1 MASLI
6 IFNEL
11 EEELMRFRNLYRSF
25 YSGGKIYDR
34 GSLEELQQSLTA
46 LGYEIPSSILIP
58 AKILL
63 KDNEAPIIEH
73 ASDKSLLSPKKANFV
88 DIKQPKTITRRPVDE
103 PVFLEFLG
111 CLEKIEKPGQNT
123 PVWRYIFKKTPLQFA
138 GQPPR

>member
-1 MASLI
+1 MQKSKLLNEFHL

-11 EEELMRFRNLYRSF
+11 EEELMRLRHLYRSF

-34 GSLEELQQSLTA
+34 GSLEDLQLSLTA

-73 ASDKSLLSPKKANFV
+73 ASVKSLLSPKKANFV
-88 DIKQPKTITRRPVDE
+88 DIKQPKTTEAV
-103 PVFLEFLG
+103 
-111 CLEKIEKPGQNT
+111 
-123 PVWRYIFKKTPLQFA
+123 PLMSLFS
-138 GQPPR
+138 